1 MTRIYGPIHDQ
12 ALIYIDDIL
21 LFSQNIQAHKQLL
34 QQFVNL
40 TEQHGV
46 MLSERKIQIGLA
58 QIEFLGMKLSQG
70 KYEAQPHIAQELIKF
85 PDENLTNV
93 HIQQFLGIVNYL
105 RDFVPKLSII
115 TKPLS
120 DMLKK
125 ESHSWTSLQM
135 EAIRQLKM
143 KMTSLPTLQIA
154 SDGNKILQPNAS
166 DQH

>member
-1 MTRIYGPIHDQ
+1 MIRIYGSILDQ

-70 KYEAQPHIAQELIKF
+70 KYEAQPHIAQELLKF
-85 PDENLTNV
+85 SDENLTKV
-93 HIQQFLGIVNYL
+93 
-105 RDFVPKLSII
+105 
-115 TKPLS
+115 
-120 DMLKK
+120 
-125 ESHSWTSLQM
+125 
-135 EAIRQLKM
+135 
-143 KMTSLPTLQIA
+143 
-154 SDGNKILQPNAS
+154 KI
-166 DQH
+166 

>member
-1 MTRIYGPIHDQ
+1 MTRICGPIHDQ

-70 KYEAQPHIAQELIKF
+70 KYEAQPHIAQELLKF
-85 PDENLTNV
+85 SDENLTKV
-93 HIQQFLGIVNYL
+93 
-105 RDFVPKLSII
+105 
-115 TKPLS
+115 
-120 DMLKK
+120 
-125 ESHSWTSLQM
+125 
-135 EAIRQLKM
+135 
-143 KMTSLPTLQIA
+143 
-154 SDGNKILQPNAS
+154 KI
-166 DQH
+166 